1 MFASAQQDTRRV
13 VEFGRPDAMNPEERW
28 VANMQVKPLTLIGGA
43 SLAATAVI
51 VAVNLWYAWIY
62 WTDPKIFLAG
72 AAGLTILDLLAVG
85 LPIAWVRTR
94 DNNAIV
100 AWAALGVWGA
110 CVFVNVYVI
119 LSVALY
125 VPPPLAVQAATPHRA
140 QPAVRAPNLSEN
152 EIERLDDKI
161 SELWYLANDYE
172 QELARATGAKRER
185 LLSVEDQRRYALAKT
200 ELQRLEIRRY
210 GAPVVLR
217 DTDPSPNGPGQL
229 EFQGYA
235 ASEPARAQ
243 IPAAIP
249 ASAPQGPGLFW
260 VVILLVLIAAWA
272 GGLLIA
278 AESLAAVMLAKV
290 REGQGRPVEDLVPE
304 AAPLATG
311 PRIHGGESLDGF
323 ALWIGKCLSPSRNG
337 EVRPAQAFA
346 HYETFCAANNVR
358 AHLSQSNFYTRFSQH
373 LGAVYGIASAHSN
386 GPVYRGV
393 ALFDDDEMGTLNG
406 HASPF
411 NGHAGSIN

>member
-1 MFASAQQDTRRV
+1 MFASAPQDTRRV

-28 VANMQVKPLTLIGGA
+28 VANMQVKPLTLIGRA
-43 SLAATAVI
+43 SLAATAV
-51 VAVNLWYAWIY
+51 VVVVDLWYAWIY
-62 WTDPKIFLAG
+62 LTDLKIFLLC
-72 AAGLTILDLLAVG
+72 AAGLTILDLIAVG
-85 LPIAWVRTR
+85 LPIAWIRTR

-100 AWAALGVWGA
+100 AWAALGIWGA
-110 CVFVNVYVI
+110 IVLVNAYI
-119 LSVALY
+119 MLSVALY
-125 VPPPLAVQAATPHRA
+125 VPPPLAVQAATPYRT
-140 QPAVRAPNLSEN
+140 QPAVRAPNLPAD
-152 EIERLDDKI
+152 EIEQLDDKI

-172 QELARATGAKRER
+172 QELARATGARRER
-185 LLSVEDQRRYALAKT
+185 LLSAEDQHRYALAKT
-200 ELQRLEIRRY
+200 ELQRFEIRRY

-217 DTDPSPNGPGQL
+217 DTDPNPNGPGQL

-235 ASEPARAQ
+235 ASEPAQAQ
-243 IPAAIP
+243 IQAAIP
-249 ASAPQGPGLFW
+249 APAPQGTGLFW
-260 VVILLVLIAAWA
+260 VVISLLVVAAWA
-272 GGLLIA
+272 GGLLIS

-311 PRIHGGESLDGF
+311 PRIHAGESIDGF

-358 AHLSQSNFYTRFSQH
+358 ARLNQSNFYTRFSQH

-411 NGHAGSIN
+411 NGHAGTFN

>member
-1 MFASAQQDTRRV
+1 MFASAPQDTRRV

-28 VANMQVKPLTLIGGA
+28 VANMMVKPLTLIGGGA
-43 SLAATAVI
+43 LAATAVV
-51 VAVNLWYAWIY
+51 VAVDLWYAWIY
-62 WTDPKIFLAG
+62 WTDLKIFLFC
-72 AAGLTILDLLAVG
+72 AAGLTILDLIAAG

-94 DNNAIV
+94 GNNAIV
-100 AWAALGVWGA
+100 AWAALGIWGA
-110 CVFVNVYVI
+110 IVLLNVCII

-125 VPPPLAVQAATPHRA
+125 VPPPPAVQAAAPHRA

-185 LLSVEDQRRYALAKT
+185 LLSAEDQHRYALAKT

-217 DTDPSPNGPGQL
+217 DTDSNPNGPGQL

-235 ASEPARAQ
+235 ASEPA
-243 IPAAIP
+243 P
-249 ASAPQGPGLFW
+249 APQGLGLFW
-260 VVILLVLIAAWA
+260 VVISLLVIAAWA
-272 GGLLIA
+272 VGLLIS

-311 PRIHGGESLDGF
+311 PRIHAGESIDGF

>member
-1 MFASAQQDTRRV
+1 MFASAPQDTRRV

-28 VANMQVKPLTLIGGA
+28 VANMQVKPLTLIGRA
-43 SLAATAVI
+43 TLAATAVI

-62 WTDPKIFLAG
+62 WTDPKIFLV
-72 AAGLTILDLLAVG
+72 AAATLTILDLITVG

-100 AWAALGVWGA
+100 ARAALGVWGA
-110 CVFVNVYVI
+110 CVLVNVYVV

-125 VPPPLAVQAATPHRA
+125 VPPPLAVQAAIPHPA
-140 QPAVRAPNLSEN
+140 QPAVRAPNLSQN

-185 LLSVEDQRRYALAKT
+185 LLSARDQRRYALAKT
-200 ELQRLEIRRY
+200 ELQQLEIRRY

-217 DTDPSPNGPGQL
+217 DTDPNPNGPGQL
-229 EFQGYA
+229 EVQGYA
-235 ASEPARAQ
+235 ASEPAPAQ
-243 IPAAIP
+243 AAIP

-260 VVILLVLIAAWA
+260 VAILLVLVAAWA
-272 GGLLIA
+272 VGLLIS

-290 REGQGRPVEDLVPE
+290 REGQARPVEDLVPE

-323 ALWIGKCLSPSRNG
+323 ALWIGKCLGCVPRPCSSFHATAAISQRSAGRSLPSR
-337 EVRPAQAFA
+337 
-346 HYETFCAANNVR
+346 
-358 AHLSQSNFYTRFSQH
+358 
-373 LGAVYGIASAHSN
+373 
-386 GPVYRGV
+386 
-393 ALFDDDEMGTLNG
+393 
-406 HASPF
+406 
-411 NGHAGSIN
+411 SIWRRHPR